1 MQTMFS
7 IQMPTSLSINQL
19 IIILMAMVLGKN
31 KFLVGMKIYKKIE
44 DNWAFKKE
52 IAIMKNVSS
61 LQTTM
66 PIRDS

>member
-1 MQTMFS
+1 
-7 IQMPTSLSINQL
+7 
-19 IIILMAMVLGKN
+19 MAMVLGKN